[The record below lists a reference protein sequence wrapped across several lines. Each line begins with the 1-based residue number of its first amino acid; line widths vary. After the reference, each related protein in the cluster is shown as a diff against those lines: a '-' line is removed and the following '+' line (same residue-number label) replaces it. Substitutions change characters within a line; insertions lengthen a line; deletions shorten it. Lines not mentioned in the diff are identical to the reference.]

1 MKNLD
6 NVLLIT
12 IDNDAEARLILTIAT
27 KAGMRVYRSAQRH
40 GATLDEETGIVE
52 FAQTVDLP
60 CIWTIEM
67 PGEKTEAE
75 LRTSGFDL
83 TIIDHHT
90 YGDLDRVHDA
100 EGTRVPSSLEQFLLH
115 AEITK
120 TDLAHLGFDPLLVYG
135 IGIMDD
141 RYVQG
146 LRKAGYDK
154 RQIENVLDYREELER
169 QIDPHYDERVQ
180 AAELAWKKKL
190 IHKGF
195 IVYVSENNL
204 SISRLVSTI
213 AIRHSVESKP
223 SIIFCRGGKQIF
235 VLNILTDQVERLN
248 RAFPGRYTWTYG
260 AGHCWGL
267 NNEKSS
273 KNLWV
278 TIGIKELVDLLT
290 QAE

>member
-1 MKNLD
+1 MKNLRD
-6 NVLLIT
+6 VLLIT
-12 IDNDAEARLILTIAT
+12 IDNDAEARLILMIAT

-67 PGEKTEAE
+67 PGEKTEAM
-75 LRTSGFDL
+75 LRSSGFDL

-90 YGDLDRVHDA
+90 YGDLDRVHNA
-100 EGTRVPSSLEQFLLH
+100 QGARVPSSLEQFLQH
-115 AEITK
+115 AKITK
-120 TDLAHLGFDPLLVYG
+120 TDLARLGFDPLLVYG

-141 RYVQG
+141 RYVEG
-146 LRKAGYDK
+146 LRRAGYDK
-154 RQIENVLDYREELER
+154 PMIESVLSYREELER
-169 QIDPHYDERVQ
+169 QIDPHYAERLS
-180 AAELAWKKKL
+180 AAELAWKNRQ
-190 IHKGF
+190 IHNGV
-195 IVYVSENNL
+195 IVYASDNQL

-213 AIRHSVESKP
+213 AIQHNVESKP
-223 SIIFCRGGKQIF
+223 SIIFCRGGKQLF
-235 VLNILTDQVERLN
+235 VLNILTAQVERLN

-260 AGHCWGL
+260 GGHCWGL
-267 NNEKSS
+267 NNEKSP

-278 TIGIKELVDLLT
+278 TIDSKDLVDLLT